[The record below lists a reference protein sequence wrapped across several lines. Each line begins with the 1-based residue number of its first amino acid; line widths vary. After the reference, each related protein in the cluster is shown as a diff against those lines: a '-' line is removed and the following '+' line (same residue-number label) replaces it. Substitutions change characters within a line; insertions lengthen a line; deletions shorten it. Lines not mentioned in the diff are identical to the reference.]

1 MFPRKVIVE
10 ISAWKSLWTS
20 HQKESIVL
28 NYSPGHVSKIQK
40 LWFGHVR
47 SYLGK
52 NLPACSLTLGRHS
65 HDLLKIIA
73 DNQRSICVKNV
84 YVELY
89 SICGECFYPPD
100 WRVYLKIARSQIQS
114 SIIMNHHVLHWT
126 VRGVW
131 IYTKYRSVQS
141 IHNRIISLSSTLYRC
156 FCPISPSHQSIET
169 MFGAGQHATVSMT
182 SRQVLNRVLFLETT
196 CWVDGGVSS

>member
-1 MFPRKVIVE
+1 M
-10 ISAWKSLWTS
+10 
-20 HQKESIVL
+20 
-28 NYSPGHVSKIQK
+28 
-40 LWFGHVR
+40 VR
-47 SYLGK
+47 S
-52 NLPACSLTLGRHS
+52 CSVLFGQELTGVLTHTLTLGFRTSSPLPIAGHHS

-89 SICGECFYPPD
+89 SICGECVYPPD

-126 VRGVW
+126 LRGVW

-141 IHNRIISLSSTLYRC
+141 IHNIIISLSSTLYRC
-156 FCPISPSHQSIET
+156 FSPISPRHRDNVWR
-169 MFGAGQHATVSMT
+169 G
-182 SRQVLNRVLFLETT
+182 TT
-196 CWVDGGVSS
+196 CDSADDIQTSS